1 MNLNK
6 KIDANNLLNYLNIL
20 SLERE
25 EYKREMETEVKVV
38 ERLKGYLA
46 AIDEVIEY
54 IEQMEDC
61 SED

>member
-1 MNLNK
+1 
-6 KIDANNLLNYLNIL
+6 
-20 SLERE
+20 
-25 EYKREMETEVKVV
+25 METEVKVV

>member
-6 KIDANNLLNYLNIL
+6 KINANNLLNYLNIL